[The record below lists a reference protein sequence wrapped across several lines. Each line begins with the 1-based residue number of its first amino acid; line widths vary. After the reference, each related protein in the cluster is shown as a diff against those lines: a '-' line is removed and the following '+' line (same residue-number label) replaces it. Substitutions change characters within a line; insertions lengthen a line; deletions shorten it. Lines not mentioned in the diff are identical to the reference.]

1 MNNLYLAF
9 CISFL
14 ISVIA
19 MPFLIPLLKRLKF
32 GQTIREIG
40 PSWHRKKNGTPTM
53 GGIAFLVSTV
63 IASLALCGGDA
74 KMQLGVWTV
83 AAFGIIGFADDF
95 IKVVLKRNLGLTE
108 MQKLFLQTAV
118 TVVFLY
124 LAYRMR
130 LIDTRLAIPFFHAE
144 IECSWF
150 YFVFTAV
157 LMVGFVNAVNLT
169 DGIDGLAASV
179 TLVVCVFFALLAYRT
194 DPVGSAGVA
203 VLAAA
208 VAGGLFGFLF
218 FNYNP
223 AKVFMGDTGSLFLG
237 GVVSVISVLT
247 GRELLLL
254 LAGLVYLIEALS
266 VMIQVAYY
274 KKTKKRIFLMTPI
287 HHHFE
292 KLGWNERKIVTV
304 FTLVTLVCCG
314 LGFFA

>member
-1 MNNLYLAF
+1 MNKLYLAF

-14 ISVIA
+14 ISVIIT
-19 MPFLIPLLKRLKF
+19 PFLIPLLKRLKF

-53 GGIAFLVSTV
+53 GGIAFLVSTLV
-63 IASLALCGGDA
+63 TALMIGGFDI
-74 KMQLGVWTV
+74 KIQLGVWTV
-83 AAFGIIGFADDF
+83 AAFGLIGFADDF

-108 MQKLFLQTAV
+108 IQKLFLQTLV
-118 TVVFLY
+118 TVLFLFF
-124 LAYRMR
+124 AYRAD
-130 LIDTRLAIPFFHAE
+130 LIDTALVIPFIRIQ

-150 YFVFTAV
+150 YFVFAAI
-157 LMVGFVNAVNLT
+157 LIVGFVNAVNLT

-179 TLVVCVFFALLAYRT
+179 TLVVCIFYAFFAFMYNQAQ
-194 DPVGSAGVA
+194 VA
-203 VLAAA
+203 ILPAA

-218 FNYNP
+218 YNYNP

-237 GVVSVISVLT
+237 GVVSVVSVLT
-247 GRELLLL
+247 GNEILLLL
-254 LAGLVYLIEALS
+254 VGLIYLIEALS

-304 FTLVTLVCCG
+304 FTLVTFICCVAA
-314 LGFFA
+314 FFA